1 MTLQPLTVKSA
12 SEVRSVNSPVS
23 IMDASQPIWDMKKT
37 AEIELSAAYYAT
49 SSACYC
55 VAISSVGDWELFKVL

>member
-23 IMDASQPIWDMKKT
+23 IMDASQPI
-37 AEIELSAAYYAT
+37 
-49 SSACYC
+49 
-55 VAISSVGDWELFKVL
+55 